1 MNAIA
6 RGVAAL
12 VLLVL
17 ALPDPALGQAGA
29 PPVSNDPQK
38 TPPWAYTLLPAGLK
52 APDDDGKPVQLP
64 GSKASYSWTEIRNL
78 FSAKDWFPEEHP
90 PMPEVVAR
98 GRKPDVYACGM
109 CHYPNGQGKPEN
121 ASIAGLPAAYIAQQ
135 MADYKNGLRRSSEP
149 RMRPP
154 SLMLHL
160 AKNASDEEVKQAAQY
175 YAGLKYK
182 QWIRLVETDTVPKTQ
197 VILGSML
204 APVEGGGKEPIGQR
218 IIETAEDLERVEVRD
233 SRVGFV
239 AYVPRGSVKRGS
251 ELAAN
256 GGGKTVQC
264 AICHGKDLKGL
275 ADVPALAGRSP
286 TYLFR
291 QLHDIQS
298 GARNGSGAQL
308 MKAVVEQLSVEDMIA
323 LSAYAASRAP

>member
-1 MNAIA
+1 MIYAIA
-6 RGVAAL
+6 RGAAAL

-17 ALPDPALGQAGA
+17 AVPALAQPGV
-29 PPVSNDPQK
+29 PPPSSDPQK
-38 TPPWAYTLLPAGLK
+38 TPAWAYTLVPAGLK
-52 APDDDGKPVQLP
+52 APEDTGKPVQLS
-64 GSKASYSWTEIRNL
+64 GSAVSYSWTEIRNL
-78 FSAKDWFPEEHP
+78 FSAKDWFPQEHSA
-90 PMPEVVAR
+90 MPEIVAR

-135 MADYKNGLRRSSEP
+135 MADYRNGLRKSSEP

-154 SLMLHL
+154 ALMQHL
-160 AKNASDEEVKQAAQY
+160 ARNATDEEVKQAAQY

-182 QWIRLVETDTVPKTQ
+182 QWVRVVETDSVPRTQ

-204 APVEGGGKEPIGQR
+204 APIEGGGMEPLGQR
-218 IIETAEDLERVEVRD
+218 IIETAEDLERVEMRD

-239 AYVPRGSVKRGS
+239 AYVPRGSVQRGG
-251 ELAAN
+251 ELAA
-256 GGGKTVQC
+256 GGGRTLQC
-264 AICHGKDLKGL
+264 TICHGKDLRGL
-275 ADVPALAGRSP
+275 GDVPALAGRSP

-308 MKAVVEQLSVEDMIA
+308 MKAVVEQLTAEEMIA